1 MCPHTDLDSAELE
14 MTVNMLIQIDK
25 LVQLLESPVFTC
37 GSSFQSRLPLA
48 NPSDLRL
55 QLLEPERYPHLYK
68 CLYGLLML
76 LPQSSAFAAL
86 KNRLNS
92 VSAIG
97 YLHIAN
103 YSSSS
108 MGAPRTYVSSQISN
122 IHYRQKSRDDLSHM
136 TPTLSQPVSSPTAS
150 SFFSTSSTGNP
161 NATGFDRTPGTG
173 SASSVV
179 SSFERPNRL
188 KARED
193 MGGIRWTDLLEK
205 FRTVQERARRQSRSA
220 LMHGEGDAMSPPPV
234 PEKEGRKEAGRTGG
248 APPRAGTPTGGL
260 GRASV
265 AGGNGLAQR
274 PAKVGLGLG
283 RFAAGAG
290 GRKAKR

>member
-1 MCPHTDLDSAELE
+1 
-14 MTVNMLIQIDK
+14 MTVNTLIQIDK

-37 GSSFQSRLPLA
+37 EQSLWSVRA
-48 NPSDLRL
+48 STDIVDLRL

-108 MGAPRTYVSSQISN
+108 AGARQTYVSSQVSN
-122 IHYRQKSRDDLSHM
+122 IHSRHRSRENDSLASAPA
-136 TPTLSQPVSSPTAS
+136 TPPPS
-150 SFFSTSSTGNP
+150 STSFLSASGNP
-161 NATGFDRTPGTG
+161 NASGFDRTTGTG
-173 SASSVV
+173 SASSVA

-188 KARED
+188 KAREEI
-193 MGGIRWTDLLEK
+193 GGIRWTELLDK
-205 FRTVQERARRQSRSA
+205 FRSTQERARRQSSNAHIHERD
-220 LMHGEGDAMSPPPV
+220 GMSPPPV
-234 PEKEGRKEAGRTGG
+234 PEKEEKKETGRLVGGPGRSN
-248 APPRAGTPTGGL
+248 TPTGQL
-260 GRASV
+260 GRGGA
-265 AGGNGLAQR
+265 AGGGIASR

-283 RFAAGAG
+283 RFAGGAG
-290 GRKAKR
+290 SRKTKK

>member
-1 MCPHTDLDSAELE
+1 
-14 MTVNMLIQIDK
+14 
-25 LVQLLESPVFTC
+25 
-37 GSSFQSRLPLA
+37 
-48 NPSDLRL
+48 
-55 QLLEPERYPHLYK
+55 
-68 CLYGLLML
+68 ML

-108 MGAPRTYVSSQISN
+108 TGAPRTYVSSQVSN
-122 IHYRQKSRDDLSHM
+122 IHSRQKSRENDLPLPL
-136 TPTLSQPVSSPTAS
+136 TPTSVPLPS
-150 SFFSTSSTGNP
+150 STSTSFLSTSGSP
-161 NATGFDRTPGTG
+161 NASGFDRTPGTG
-173 SASSVV
+173 SASSVA

-205 FRTVQERARRQSRSA
+205 FRAVQERARRQSRNA

-234 PEKEGRKEAGRTGG
+234 PEKEERKEAGKQVGG
-248 APPRAGTPTGGL
+248 PSRSGTPTGQV
-260 GRASV
+260 GRSSV
-265 AGGNGLAQR
+265 AGGSGLVQR

-283 RFAAGAG
+283 RFAGGAG
-290 GRKAKR
+290 SRKTKR